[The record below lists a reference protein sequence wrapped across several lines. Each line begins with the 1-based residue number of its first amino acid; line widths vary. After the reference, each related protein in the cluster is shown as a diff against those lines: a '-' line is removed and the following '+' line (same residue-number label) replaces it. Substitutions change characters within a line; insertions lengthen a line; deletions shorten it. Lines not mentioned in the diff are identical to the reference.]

1 MIFVSIYLLFIKL
14 LFYIDFFNL
23 IEFFIAN
30 KVETFEIDEN
40 RSIFLYKDIILS
52 FGYFLFGLIFDYYKF
67 KPLTKVLTSF
77 EILIPIIII
86 FVNINNILYYLISL
100 FGLFIFAS
108 LQIILY
114 SELTRVFGIIS
125 GPEILSIN
133 SLIIGIINLIMLC
146 LNTFFEDKI
155 DKFNIIYI
163 LGAIL
168 CFMKFIALFYFNE
181 NVIFSTLNSKE
192 NLIKIIDESF

>member
-52 FGYFLFGLIFDYYKF
+52 FGYFLFGLIFDCYKF

-77 EILIPIIII
+77 EILI
-86 FVNINNILYYLISL
+86 SL
-100 FGLFIFAS
+100 FGLFVFAS

-146 LNTFFEDKI
+146 LNTFLEDKI